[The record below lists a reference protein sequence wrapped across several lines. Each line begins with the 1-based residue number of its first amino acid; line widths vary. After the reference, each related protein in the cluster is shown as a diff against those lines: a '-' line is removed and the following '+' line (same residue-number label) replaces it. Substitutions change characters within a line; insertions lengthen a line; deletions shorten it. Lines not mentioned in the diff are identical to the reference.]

1 MNLITPLL
9 CLAATIFFEA
19 GGEPE
24 QGKVQVAHVV
34 MNRAADDS
42 RVCEEVKK
50 PGQFSWVPLFKR
62 GKLKIDRT
70 SEMWEDSLQLAK
82 EVLNGEYDSS
92 NKGFTYF
99 HSSRIN
105 PGWRTKEKPTKI
117 GGQVFYRIKY
127 DNGYSSSARHR
138 TPVSQTQA
146 EQISYDI
153 LQDQYPQLSTPIF
166 QDDLNKR
173 DQIKF

>member
-82 EVLNGEYDSS
+82 DVLNGEYDSS

-127 DNGYSSSARHR
+127 DNGYSSESAS
-138 TPVSQTQA
+138 PLKKS
-146 EQISYDI
+146 ISSSSDDSVFFGGVG
-153 LQDQYPQLSTPIF
+153 LDFDSLGGSTSKGGSESSSF
-166 QDDLNKR
+166 
-173 DQIKF
+173 